1 MTSSFASSHVLVQ
14 LPLMKQWIDMV
25 LEHNWAYG
33 KRKALQ
39 NKIIFKSLQ
48 QVAIKVIVKLAANAT
63 NTRFLTVSKSV

>member
-1 MTSSFASSHVLVQ
+1 
-14 LPLMKQWIDMV
+14 MKQWIDMV

-48 QVAIKVIVKLAANAT
+48 QVAIKVNDETGSDRYSILEIARALCKT
-63 NTRFLTVSKSV
+63 KSV